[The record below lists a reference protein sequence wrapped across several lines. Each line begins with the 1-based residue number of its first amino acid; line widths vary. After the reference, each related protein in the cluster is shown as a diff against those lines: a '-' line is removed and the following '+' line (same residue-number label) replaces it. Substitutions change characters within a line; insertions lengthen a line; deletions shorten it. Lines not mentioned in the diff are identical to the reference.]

1 MRFTPVAAPNAS
13 FTKPAVFPARILYID
28 LLAIDLSSCARCVPT
43 AGQLE
48 SAMKLLKPVAEALGI
63 GFDYRP
69 RVLTSAAQ
77 ALEAGLFSSPTIRL
91 NGKDI
96 AGELRE
102 SVCETCGDLIGSTGS
117 VDCREWVYRGE
128 TYCTA
133 PLPLIVE
140 AIMDAMVHLD
150 ERPPLAVPRLESL
163 PENLRMFFEA
173 KRNSTEE
180 KGCC

>member
-1 MRFTPVAAPNAS
+1 MRFTPAALP
-13 FTKPAVFPARILYID
+13 TRILHID
-28 LLAIDLSSCARCVPT
+28 LLTIDLSSCARCIPT

-48 SAMKLLKPVAEALGI
+48 SAMELLKPAAAALGI

-77 ALEAGLFSSPTIRL
+77 ALKAGLLSSPTIRL
-91 NGKDI
+91 NGRDI

-102 SVCETCGDLIGSTGS
+102 SVCETCGDLIGSKGS

-150 ERPPLAVPRLESL
+150 ERPPIAVPPLESL
-163 PENLRMFFEA
+163 PENLKDFFEA
-173 KRNSTEE
+173 KRNPTEK

>member
-1 MRFTPVAAPNAS
+1 MRFTPVAAADS
-13 FTKPAVFPARILYID
+13 SIAKPAAHSARILRID

-43 AGQLE
+43 ASQLE
-48 SAMKLLKPVAEALGI
+48 EAMEVLKPAAAALGI

-69 RVLTSAAQ
+69 RVLTSAAE
-77 ALEAGLFSSPTIRL
+77 ALKAGLLSSPTIRL
-91 NGKDI
+91 NGRDI
-96 AGELRE
+96 GGELRE
-102 SVCETCGDLIGSTGS
+102 SVCETCGDLIGSAGS

-133 PLPLIVE
+133 PVPLILE

-150 ERPPLAVPRLESL
+150 ERPLVAVPPLESL
-163 PENLRMFFEA
+163 PENLKGFFEA
-173 KRNSTEE
+173 KRNPVEK